1 MCYKI
6 FMMQRLILKQSQSQK
21 LSPQQIQFIKLLQL
35 SNSNIESEIKKEL
48 EDNPALEEKV
58 ILENNDGQEI
68 ENQVNYN
75 YSKQSSKQNNN
86 FSKEGNLS
94 NNESFIENLQTQVS
108 YLNLKDEELIIAKQ
122 IIGTLDNDGYLRRNL
137 ESIIDDIAFSE
148 NIEFNIN
155 DIKGVLKKIQTLE
168 PAGVAARNLEEC
180 LLLQINRK
188 ESLSR
193 VENIAKKI
201 ITDTFDYFKNKQFD
215 KIYEKYN
222 VDKKILNKSFDYI
235 KSLNPKPTGGHD
247 DSNLTEYLIPDFII
261 KKENNELNVF
271 LSSENKTIG
280 INKSY
285 INIYDNLKNKKN
297 KNKENRKSYDFIKQK
312 IQSAQW
318 FVDAINQRNNT
329 LLKTMKTIVD
339 LQKKFF
345 EDGDE
350 NELKPMILKDIA
362 NVIKMDI
369 STVSRIVRSKVAQ
382 TEYGV
387 FPLKYFFSES
397 TIKKGDDLV
406 SSKVVKNKLLEIIES
421 EDKSNP
427 YSDEQLENILK
438 EDGFEVARRTVSK
451 YREQLKIP
459 VARLRKNY

>member
-1 MCYKI
+1 
-6 FMMQRLILKQSQSQK
+6 MMQRLILKQSQSQK

-86 FSKEGNLS
+86 FSKERNLS
-94 NNESFIENLQTQVS
+94 NDESFIENLQTQVS

-188 ESLSR
+188 KSLSR

-201 ITDTFDYFKNKQFD
+201 ITDTFEYFKNKQFD

-421 EDKSNP
+421 EDKSKP
-427 YSDEQLENILK
+427 YSDEQLENKLK
-438 EDGFEVARRTVSK
+438 ENDFEVARRTVSK

>member
-1 MCYKI
+1 
-6 FMMQRLILKQSQSQK
+6 MQRLILKQSQSQK

-35 SNSNIESEIKKEL
+35 SNSNIDSEIKKEL

-108 YLNLKDEELIIAKQ
+108 YLNLKDDELMIAKQ
-122 IIGTLDNDGYLRRNL
+122 IIGTLDNDGYLRRDL

-155 DIKGVLKKIQTLE
+155 DIKRVLKKIQTLE

-193 VENIAKKI
+193 VEDIAKKI

-285 INIYDNLKNKKN
+285 VNIYDDLKNKKN

-382 TEYGV
+382 TEYGI

-421 EDKSNP
+421 EDKSKP
-427 YSDEQLENILK
+427 YSDEQLENKLK
-438 EDGFEVARRTVSK
+438 KNGFEVARRTVSK

>member
-1 MCYKI
+1 
-6 FMMQRLILKQSQSQK
+6 MMQRLIQKQSQSQK

-35 SNSNIESEIKKEL
+35 SNSNIDSEIKKEL

-75 YSKQSSKQNNN
+75 FSKQTTKQNNN

-108 YLNLKDEELIIAKQ
+108 YLNLKDEELMIANQ
-122 IIGTLDNDGYLRRNL
+122 IIGTLDNDGYLRRDL

-155 DIKGVLKKIQTLE
+155 DIKRVLKKIQTLE

-193 VENIAKKI
+193 AEDIAKKI
-201 ITDTFDYFKNKQFD
+201 ITDTFEYFKNKQFD
-215 KIYEKYN
+215 KIYEMYN

-285 INIYDNLKNKKN
+285 VNIYDDLKNKKN

-329 LLKTMKTIVD
+329 LLKTMKTIVN

-382 TEYGV
+382 TEYGI

-427 YSDEQLENILK
+427 YSDEQIENKLK
-438 EDGFEVARRTVSK
+438 ENGFEVARRTVSK

>member
-1 MCYKI
+1 
-6 FMMQRLILKQSQSQK
+6 MMQRLILKQSQSQK

-35 SNSNIESEIKKEL
+35 SNSNIDSEIKKEL

-201 ITDTFDYFKNKQFD
+201 ITDSFDYFKNKQFD

-235 KSLNPKPTGGHD
+235 KSLNPKPTGGHG

-382 TEYGV
+382 TEYGI

-421 EDKSNP
+421 EDKSKP
-427 YSDEQLENILK
+427 YSDEQLENKLK

>member
-1 MCYKI
+1 
-6 FMMQRLILKQSQSQK
+6 MQRLILKQSQSQK

-35 SNSNIESEIKKEL
+35 SNSNIDSEIKKEL

-108 YLNLKDEELIIAKQ
+108 YLNLKDDELMIAKQ
-122 IIGTLDNDGYLRRNL
+122 IIGTLDNDGYLRRDL

-155 DIKGVLKKIQTLE
+155 DIKRVLKKIQTLE

-193 VENIAKKI
+193 AEDIAKKI

-247 DSNLTEYLIPDFII
+247 DSSLTEYLIPDFII
-261 KKENNELNVF
+261 KKENNELNVL

-285 INIYDNLKNKKN
+285 VNIYDDLKNKKN

-382 TEYGV
+382 TEYGI

-421 EDKSNP
+421 EDKSKP
-427 YSDEQLENILK
+427 YSDEQLENKLK
-438 EDGFEVARRTVSK
+438 RNGFEVARRTVSK